1 MGACNKPLLLIH
13 GLLGSGAVLLGSDGR
28 KDLPTDLLY
37 AALTLVATRGRLGE
51 DALDGGDAVPVDV
64 AVWVGVHVLQ
74 PGGRQRVLLGRQLL
88 VQLDEQGEHALVDLQ
103 DLGDQLG
110 RRAGRDPASGAALGP
125 HRLASLCAAAV
136 DDLLELPPAL
146 CHQAEHLRLPDV
158 LQQQKNT
165 SDLSK
170 THTFPNLQF
179 K

>member
-28 KDLPTDLLY
+28 RDLPTDLLD
-37 AALTLVATRGRLGE
+37 AALALAAARGSLGE
-51 DALDGGDAVPVDV
+51 DALDGGDAIPVGV
-64 AVWVGVHVLQ
+64 AVGFHILQ
-74 PGGRQRVLLGRQLL
+74 PSGRQRVLLGRQLL

-110 RRAGRDPASGAALGP
+110 RRAGRDPACRVALGP
-125 HRLASLCAAAV
+125 HHLAGLGAAAV